1 MVHND
6 EDLGTPSTT
15 HRSTSIDE
23 DLSLIAGEE
32 ARAWGKISSLD
43 SQFSYITDDDYDDAC
58 DDDCDACETT
68 GMHQHQ
74 QASHFLRPRIAAPL
88 FPQGDIYPDLVEIH
102 LDANRQQHQQVAP
115 SPQARWVRDLD
126 DEEEYAQICEL
137 NKRKQQLVRF
147 YSQHQPTKIP
157 EVHALLTNYRF
168 DDVKA
173 SLLKKYNGL
182 PEGWEPPRSSK
193 LSLCGMQAELAQ
205 FVHAICTGNI
215 TIED

>member
-6 EDLGTPSTT
+6 EDLGTPFTT

-32 ARAWGKISSLD
+32 
-43 SQFSYITDDDYDDAC
+43 
-58 DDDCDACETT
+58 ACETT

-102 LDANRQQHQQVAP
+102 LDANRQQQQRVAP

-126 DEEEYAQICEL
+126 GEEEYAQIC
-137 NKRKQQLVRF
+137 
-147 YSQHQPTKIP
+147 
-157 EVHALLTNYRF
+157 
-168 DDVKA
+168 
-173 SLLKKYNGL
+173 
-182 PEGWEPPRSSK
+182 
-193 LSLCGMQAELAQ
+193 
-205 FVHAICTGNI
+205 
-215 TIED
+215 